1 MAPIS
6 VHYSTPYCHLR
17 RNAEDCFKIFR
28 DLFQI
33 LDNPEEPQPEQ
44 DWALLLPAVT
54 KSLNKRIIQSIG
66 IPGVT
71 REFKPK
77 PPAGAPA
84 GQNIY
89 NKDAHDNCEL
99 LKPPDSKESKPLSNK
114 KQDLK
119 NYSGRVAHSETIRST
134 FGTSS
139 DKSPKEEVLSAE
151 DVVPKIEDELALEHL
166 FNPPAPE

>member
-1 MAPIS
+1 MP
-6 VHYSTPYCHLR
+6 
-17 RNAEDCFKIFR
+17 
-28 DLFQI
+28 
-33 LDNPEEPQPEQ
+33 NPG
-44 DWALLLPAVT
+44 
-54 KSLNKRIIQSIG
+54 K
-66 IPGVT
+66 
-71 REFKPK
+71 
-77 PPAGAPA
+77 
-84 GQNIY
+84 NIY
-89 NKDAHDNCEL
+89 NKDAHENCET
-99 LKPPDSKESKPLSNK
+99 LKPPDSKESKPLSNQ